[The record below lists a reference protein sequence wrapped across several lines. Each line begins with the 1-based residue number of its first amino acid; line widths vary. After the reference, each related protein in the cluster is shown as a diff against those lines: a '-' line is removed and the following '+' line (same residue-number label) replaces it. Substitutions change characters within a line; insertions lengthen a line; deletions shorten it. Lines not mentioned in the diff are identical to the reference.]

1 MSTRYELYQ
10 DKVDEEILERDIP
23 PTQPVISLFT
33 GTLSLTKSNSTT
45 VYYAVTQYI
54 EEAGGYVNQVWS
66 VKNTTPANLTDIM
79 MVDGVISVAQLSSSA
94 VTVSGPGVESY
105 ETKVVSSTHRTTNIK
120 VLDPTLNIT
129 VLI

>member
-23 PTQPVISLFT
+23 PEQPVISLFT
-33 GTLSLTKSNSTT
+33 GTLSLTKANSTAI
-45 VYYAVTQYI
+45 YYAVTQYI
-54 EEAGGYVNQVWS
+54 EAAGGYVNQVWS

-79 MVDGVISVAQLSSSA
+79 MVDGVISVAQLSSST

-105 ETKVVSSTHRTTNIK
+105 ETKVVSSSHRTTNIK